1 MRLRTFRSNLMLFDG
16 GTVKPWQASPTN
28 SLIGPRLALPTRSES
43 ISLHCVA
50 GEDLFVQQLIREK
63 LTLWETQNWGEKIG
77 VPVAPG
83 GPMGWE
89 EARQANL
96 NLAAIMEFEEAVCE
110 ETLIY
115 LNSLTPEALDRP
127 VSFFGSERPV
137 AFLLAIIIFHSFEH
151 LGEISALKGVQGI
164 IRAVQLG
171 FGQSERLE
179 RCAHG

>member
-1 MRLRTFRSNLMLFDG
+1 MDAIAYLQIEFDALRRRYGETMAGITDEQLNWTPPGTANSIGVNL
-16 GTVKPWQASPTN
+16 
-28 SLIGPRLALPTRSES
+28 
-43 ISLHCVA
+43 LHCVA

-63 LTLWETQNWGEKIG
+63 PTLWETQNWGEKIG

-83 GPMGWE
+83 GPVGWE

-110 ETLIY
+110 ETLTY

-151 LGEISALKGVQGI
+151 LGEISAIKGVQGI
-164 IRAVQLG
+164 KEP
-171 FGQSERLE
+171 SN
-179 RCAHG
+179 